1 MLSWAAASAEAAV
14 IDYHLAVGFDLEQQ
28 SLHGTARLEIPAGLG
43 VRLDLKGLSVTALRH
58 NGAALDQPPGDTLT
72 IAAGGVPQQLIV
84 HYRLAV
90 AGSPDNLLGP
100 NGIAL
105 TGRWHPQADSDCH
118 FHLQVSLPE
127 GFEAVSEADQIDTEI
142 TAGGKTQRLAIAQAL
157 PSLTLIAGPYVVAH
171 ESFAPGKTL
180 YSYFFAEDAEL
191 AADYRHKAVAYLQR
205 YEALIGPYPYQRFS
219 IVENRLPS
227 GYGMATYTLLGQSVV
242 RLPFISETSLGHEVL
257 HSWFGNAVRVD
268 AAHGNWCEGLTTY
281 LADQAYAG
289 DKGQGALFRKG
300 EMLKYQHA
308 VSGTTPLAVKD
319 FRGAAPGQGRA
330 EQAERAVG
338 YGKVAMIF
346 RMLEVKLGHEAF
358 VAALRRFYQDNLF
371 QTASWAE
378 IEHSFSPDDT
388 KVGAGFKPAL
398 SSGEIEHSSSPSD
411 PASPPAGKEWLT
423 AFFGQW
429 LSRPEVP
436 SLRAEQIAVE
446 EKEGGLTLSFTLR
459 QEGDTPFA
467 LEVPLLV
474 LSSSGGLRTS
484 IAINGQEQ
492 KVVLPL
498 KRRPTALVLDPDYDL
513 MRSLAT
519 AELAPS
525 WDWFN
530 GSPKRLAV
538 VNSTAEYDLYQPL
551 IEALEAEGV
560 EIVAASEVEPAAL
573 ADKATLFL
581 GTSGPTPRA
590 LFASPRHPEAGL
602 TLDIRRNPLNPALP
616 MALMTAQSQAEVA
629 ASLPKLRHYG
639 PYGYLHFAGGRAID
653 KQIIPAALGLA
664 YDLEEEPRAIATPV
678 TQGFGEIMAQVSG
691 KRVIYVGESHT
702 RFEDHQLQLRV
713 IRELSAQGR
722 GLAIGMEMFAKTSQA
737 ALDAFIGG
745 EIDEGQ
751 FLKKSGYFQ
760 DWRFDYRLY
769 RDILNFA
776 RANKIPVVALNI
788 ERDKVSRVYQGG
800 GLGDLSPEEAAALP
814 LDRDL
819 DAPGYR
825 ERIHEVYSGHPGR
838 GEKQFGGFLQS
849 QAIWDEVM
857 AEGVA
862 SYLAA
867 HPERQMVVVAGR
879 GHVVK
884 ENAIP
889 PRVARRLPVEQVVLL
904 SSDGSPISPSEAD
917 YTVFMPPSPLP
928 PQALLG
934 IVMKQASADG
944 PISIDEA
951 VPQSPAAKAGL
962 TKGDIVVTV
971 EGKTMETPDD
981 IKIALLDKKVGDVVK
996 VGIKRPR
1003 ALFPDLALTVDV
1015 TL

>member
-1 MLSWAAASAEAAV
+1 MLSLMAVSAQAGE
-14 IDYHLAVGFDLEQQ
+14 IDYHLAVGFDLQQQ
-28 SLHGTARLEIPAGLG
+28 SLHGTARLEIPAGQG
-43 VRLDLKGLSVTALRH
+43 VRLDLHGLTVTALQQ
-58 NGAALDQPPGDTLT
+58 NGTTLDQPLGDLLTLPARET
-72 IAAGGVPQQLIV
+72 SQQVIV
-84 HYRLAV
+84 HYGQAV
-90 AGSPDNLLGP
+90 AGSPDNLIGP
-100 NGIAL
+100 KGIAL
-105 TGRWHPQADSDCH
+105 TGHWHPQADSDCR

-127 GFEAVSEADQIDTEI
+127 GFEAVSEADQIDTEKS
-142 TAGGKTQRLAIAQAL
+142 AGGKTQRFSIAQAL
-157 PSLTLIAGPYVVAH
+157 PNLTLIAGPYLVEQ

-191 AADYRHKAVAYLQR
+191 AADYRHKAAAYLKR

-219 IVENRLPS
+219 IVENRLPT

-242 RLPFISETSLGHEVL
+242 RLPFITETSLGHEVL

-268 AAHGNWCEGLTTY
+268 PRRGNWCEGLTTY
-281 LADQAYAG
+281 LADQAYAD
-289 DKGQGALFRKG
+289 DKGEGAAFRKG
-300 EMLKYQHA
+300 ELLKYQHS
-308 VSGTTPLAVKD
+308 VNGQTPLAVND
-319 FRGAAPGQGRA
+319 FRGASPGQGGA
-330 EQAERAVG
+330 QQAERAVG

-346 RMLEVKLGHEAF
+346 RMLEVKLGHQAF
-358 VAALRRFYQDNLF
+358 IAALRRFYQDNLF
-371 QTASWAE
+371 KTASWE
-378 IEHSFSPDDT
+378 EVKGSFTSTGDS
-388 KVGAGFKPAL
+388 AGP
-398 SSGEIEHSSSPSD
+398 GQ
-411 PASPPAGKEWLT
+411 GWLT
-423 AFFGQW
+423 AFFEQW
-429 LSRPEVP
+429 LTRPEVP
-436 SLRAEQIAVE
+436 SLQADKIRVE
-446 EKEGGLTLSFTLR
+446 EKNGVLTMSFTLR
-459 QEGDTPFA
+459 QGGETPFA

-474 LSSSGGLRTS
+474 LSSSGGLRTTV
-484 IAINGQEQ
+484 AVNAKEQ
-492 KVVLPL
+492 QVVLPL
-498 KRRPTALVLDPDYDL
+498 SRQPTALVLDPDYDL
-513 MRSLAT
+513 MRALAT

-530 GSPKRLAV
+530 GSSQRLAV

-560 EIVAASEVEPAAL
+560 EIVAANEVEQADL
-573 ADKATLFL
+573 VDKATLFL

-590 LFASPRHPEAGL
+590 LFASPQHAEGGL

-616 MALMTAQSQAEVA
+616 MALLTANSREEVA

-639 PYGYLHFAGGRAID
+639 PYGLLHFERGRAID
-653 KQIIPAALGLA
+653 KQVIPAALGVT
-664 YDLEEEPRAIATPV
+664 YGLEDEPRAIASAAS
-678 TQGFGEIMAQVSG
+678 QGFGEIMAQVIG

-713 IRELSAQGR
+713 IRELIAQGR
-722 GLAIGMEMFAKTSQA
+722 GVAIGMEMFPKSSQA

-751 FLKKSGYFQ
+751 FLKKSGYFRE
-760 DWRFDYRLY
+760 WRFDYRLY
-769 RDILNFA
+769 RDIINFA
-776 RANKIPVVALNI
+776 RENRIPIVALNI
-788 ERDKVSRVYQGG
+788 EKDKVSRVYQGG
-800 GLGDLSPEEAAALP
+800 GVGELSPEEAATLP

-889 PRVARRLPVEQVVLL
+889 PRVARRLPVEQVVLM
-904 SSDGSPISPSEAD
+904 SSDGSPILPSEAD
-917 YTVFMPPSPLP
+917 YTVFMPANPLP

-934 IVMKQASADG
+934 IVMKQAGADG
-944 PISIDEA
+944 PITIDEA
-951 VPQSPAAKAGL
+951 VPQGPAAKAGL
-962 TKGDIVVTV
+962 AKGDIVLTV
-971 EGKTMETPDD
+971 EGRAMETPDD
-981 IKIALLDKKVGDVVK
+981 IKIALLDKKVGEVVK

-1003 ALFPDLALTVDV
+1003 GLFADLALTVDV